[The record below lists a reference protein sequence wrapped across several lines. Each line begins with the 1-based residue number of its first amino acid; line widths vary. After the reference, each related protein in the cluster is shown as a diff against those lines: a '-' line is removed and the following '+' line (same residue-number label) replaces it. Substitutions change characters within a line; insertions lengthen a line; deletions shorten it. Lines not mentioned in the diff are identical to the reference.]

1 MATTKELYEIAINK
15 LQNYVNYE
23 QDKQKRDSATSQI
36 QQLRIA
42 IQEDA
47 FDEMSKRTQRLGEL
61 KSALQ
66 DVINNAGDG
75 SGVSGVIDEL
85 NSLLGTIPEE

>member
-15 LQNYVNYE
+15 LQNYVNFE
-23 QDKQKRDSATSQI
+23 QNKQKRDAATSQI

-47 FDEMSKRTQRLGEL
+47 FNEMSKRTQRLGEL
-61 KSALQ
+61 KSTLQ

-85 NSLLGTIPEE
+85 TSFLGTISQE